1 MFSLAVAQRNLL
13 RRPTAAAVAASPI
26 VRFLS
31 DAGDGPRQRQVKV
44 KRKDKRDKNSGGRT
58 KELEVILAA
67 LDAPTIKAP
76 VPDQEEAERRER
88 IMKAYTVGRWKQ
100 HNDLNHDLACKIQMK
115 KHAVKMLPK
124 DSKLKEEAMKVDS
137 LGPPR
142 WRTIPAWTAP
152 IPGFDP
158 KQFADAEE

>member
-1 MFSLAVAQRNLL
+1 MMLSSVAQRSL
-13 RRPTAAAVAASPI
+13 RHPAAASPI

-67 LDAPTIKAP
+67 LDAPTTKAP
-76 VPDQEEAERRER
+76 SPDKEEVERRER
-88 IMKAYTVGRWKQ
+88 ILKAYTVGRWKQ

-115 KHAVKMLPK
+115 KHAIKMLPK
-124 DSKLKEEAMKVDS
+124 DSKLKEEAMKVDT

-158 KQFADAEE
+158 KEFMSTEE

>member
-1 MFSLAVAQRNLL
+1 MMLSSVAQRSL
-13 RRPTAAAVAASPI
+13 RRPAAASPI

-31 DAGDGPRQRQVKV
+31 DAGDGPRQRQSKV

-67 LDAPTIKAP
+67 LDAPTTKEPAP
-76 VPDQEEAERRER
+76 DEEEKERRER
-88 IMKAYTVGRWKQ
+88 ILKAYTVGRWKQ

-115 KHAVKMLPK
+115 KHAIKMLPK
-124 DSKLKEEAMKVDS
+124 DSKLKEEAMKVDT

-158 KQFADAEE
+158 KKFRTEE